1 MTDLC
6 NLDMYGGNPF
16 LVPDA
21 QSRDTTLDAS
31 QVLAAALEQ
40 MDDIIA
46 ATNHEIE
53 IQSLEKNSVN
63 RPSNISTELYQTNTF
78 FPINVLETH
87 GTDGSFTIN
96 HILNNLKDCIVANDG
111 NDNFV
116 SNQELS
122 ISSAKIVYNWLQK
135 LLENKA
141 SDTQV
146 GFFFTLI

>member
-1 MTDLC
+1 MT
-6 NLDMYGGNPF
+6 DMYGGNPF

-21 QSRDTTLDAS
+21 QSRDATLDAS

-53 IQSLEKNSVN
+53 IQSLEKKSVN
-63 RPSNISTELYQTNTF
+63 RPSNISTELYPTNTF
-78 FPINVLETH
+78 FPINVSETH
-87 GTDGSFTIN
+87 GTDGSFTIS
-96 HILNNLKDCIVANDG
+96 HILNNLKDCILANDG
-111 NDNFV
+111 NDNFI

-135 LLENKA
+135 LLEDKV

-146 GFFFTLI
+146 